1 MKGCRYPNFDKTFVF
16 ERAKLGPSLT
26 ISLRDASGGVKGGS
40 LGHTIVKL
48 DGLEHDIPRQA
59 WHKLRPNPAEVK
71 KLQEG
76 CGSVR
81 FSVSL
86 SHDMILPLQSYNG
99 LVGLL
104 SDSIHD
110 AATVETGLISTLEDI
125 LTDRELNAD
134 REQVARTLVRILLR
148 QNRCTLFL
156 KTLNDIEIQK
166 STSSGTLFRGNSMA
180 TKCTDQFMKV
190 AGLTYLHGCLK
201 KHIDAIFHEKKDC
214 EIDPQTGRV
223 SKKSDIDK
231 HVGYLSDYITAI
243 LESIFTSIS
252 NCPAS
257 MRQCFKHLQEAVKTN
272 ATIMTS
278 SDTPYTVVSG
288 FLFLRFFAPAVL
300 SPKLFGMREELADQ
314 RTHRTLTIIAKA
326 LQSIGNLVVKAQGA
340 GKVDKEQ
347 FMAPLLPLI
356 EQNHDRVRSFIDQL
370 CTLDNKSIQDQ
381 FFPSK
386 QVNATDAELVQR
398 DVDSRTALVRGDVPA
413 RSESGKLFSNKSFKK
428 RNFVLTHSMLQS
440 SKVGDPT
447 AELIKIPVDKILV
460 AETMEASVHG
470 KHVIVIRSQGFDTI
484 YLNAGSVY
492 DCYLWLQGIRRACK
506 YGARESSLLATY
518 CPGCVTKGSWS
529 CCKSANDAK
538 HKGCSKAHLS
548 FEVDKFMDD
557 PPPETWTHR
566 LFALLMSVK
575 EKLEAKLATA
585 RSAPAAENAR
595 LIANTDALLIVLDDI
610 NLAHLLHQDGGF

>member
-1 MKGCRYPNFDKTFVF
+1 MTKPVPLTETPGEVLVELMLSETDGGLDHLTVTIVKARDIAAKDSNARCDPVATVSLDAQEFSTEKMKGCRYPNFDKTFVF

-470 KHVIVIRSQGFDTI
+470 KHVIVVSIGSRVRGPGDQHTPGTGFMSCSPTGLSLSPSFPLCRNRLALSAVGRMRLI
-484 YLNAGSVY
+484 CPAAAL
-492 DCYLWLQGIRRACK
+492 IRR
-506 YGARESSLLATY
+506 R
-518 CPGCVTKGSWS
+518 
-529 CCKSANDAK
+529 
-538 HKGCSKAHLS
+538 
-548 FEVDKFMDD
+548 
-557 PPPETWTHR
+557 
-566 LFALLMSVK
+566 
-575 EKLEAKLATA
+575 
-585 RSAPAAENAR
+585 
-595 LIANTDALLIVLDDI
+595 
-610 NLAHLLHQDGGF
+610 